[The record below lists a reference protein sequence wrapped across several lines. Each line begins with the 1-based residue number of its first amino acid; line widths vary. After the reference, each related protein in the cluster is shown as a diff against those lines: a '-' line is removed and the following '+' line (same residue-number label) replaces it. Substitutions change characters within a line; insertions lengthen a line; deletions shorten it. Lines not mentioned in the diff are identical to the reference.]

1 MTEAATPC
9 RHARIR
15 RTGDAWVCSVCGEQA
30 PSSAGF
36 PALGPEPRPWS
47 RIPPQGLVVWA
58 VTLVASVLIAW
69 LLPLVHFIFAT
80 FGVLCHEIG
89 HTVVALAT
97 GHLAIPSFD
106 LLHGGGVTLI
116 FDRSW
121 WLAGLDVALPC
132 VAAYRYRSS
141 RLVVIAGV
149 TLSAVLLLLMLSGW
163 DVALGLEMGHGGQLV
178 AAGICLFLALAGTTR
193 PVDRWLYG
201 LLGWSVGMD
210 VVTLCWS
217 LIHDPDALAAYY
229 DGKDGVDNDFV
240 RIAEDCLGCS
250 VAAVA
255 WANLALCALMPGLA
269 LAWLMFVRD
278 FLARLVRRP

>member
-1 MTEAATPC
+1 MTDAMPC

-15 RTGDAWVCSVCGEQA
+15 RAGAAWVCGDCGALA
-30 PSSAGF
+30 PSSGGF
-36 PALGPEPRPWS
+36 PAQGPAPRPWE
-47 RIPPQGLVVWA
+47 RIPSQGLVVWA
-58 VTLVASVLIAW
+58 VTLVASLLIAW
-69 LLPLVHFIFAT
+69 LLPLLHLISFT

-89 HTVVALAT
+89 HAVVALAT

-121 WLAGLDVALPC
+121 WLAVLDLALPSML
-132 VAAYRYRSS
+132 AYRYRQS
-141 RLVVIAGV
+141 RWI
-149 TLSAVLLLLMLSGW
+149 LSAAVALSALLLMLMLTGW
-163 DVALGLEMGHGGQLV
+163 DVPLGLEMGHGGQLV
-178 AAGICLFLALAGTTR
+178 AAGICLYLALAGTTR

-229 DGKDGVDNDFV
+229 AGKDGVDNDFV
-240 RIAEDCLGCS
+240 RLAEDCLGCS

-255 WANLALCALMPGLA
+255 WANLAVCALVPGLA
-269 LAWLMFVRD
+269 VAWLVFVRD
-278 FLARLVRRP
+278 RLAGIMRAR

>member
-1 MTEAATPC
+1 MTDASAC
-9 RHARIR
+9 RHPSIR
-15 RTGDAWVCSVCGEQA
+15 RAGAIWVCSACGAQA

-36 PALGPEPRPWS
+36 PAAGSASGPWS
-47 RIPPQGLVVWA
+47 RIPLHGLLVWA
-58 VTLVASVLIAW
+58 VTLVASLLVAW
-69 LLPLVHFIFAT
+69 LLPLVHFIFST
-80 FGVLCHEIG
+80 FGVLCHELG

-116 FDRSW
+116 FDRSL
-121 WLAGLDVALPC
+121 WLVALDLAIPC
-132 VAAYRYRSS
+132 AVAYRYRQS
-141 RLVVIAGV
+141 RWI
-149 TLSAVLLLLMLSGW
+149 LSACAALVALLLLLMITGW
-163 DVALGLEMGHGGQLV
+163 DVAVGLEMGHGGQLV
-178 AAGICLFLALAGTTR
+178 AAGICLYLALAGTTR

-210 VVTLCWS
+210 VATLCWS

-255 WANLALCALMPGLA
+255 WANLACCALVPGLVV
-269 LAWLMFVRD
+269 AWLLLVRD
-278 FLARLVRRP
+278 RLAGILRER